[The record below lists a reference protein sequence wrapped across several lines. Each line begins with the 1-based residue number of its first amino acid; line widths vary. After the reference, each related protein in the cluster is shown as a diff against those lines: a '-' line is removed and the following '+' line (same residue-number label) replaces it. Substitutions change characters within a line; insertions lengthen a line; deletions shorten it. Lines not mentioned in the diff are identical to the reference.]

1 MDRVQVEHLT
11 KVYRLGERGN
21 LRESLAGLTPRRSR
35 PPRRLLWSLNDVSF
49 ALRDGEALGIVG
61 RNGAGKSTL
70 LKLLMRITTPTEGV
84 VRTRGRVAALLEVG
98 TGFHP
103 ELTGRE
109 NIFLNAA
116 VLGMTRADT
125 NAHFDEIVA
134 FAGTERFLDTPVK
147 RYSSGMYLRL
157 AFAVA
162 AHLEP
167 DILIVDEV
175 LAVGDAEFQR
185 KCLTRMSSAEREGR
199 TVVFVSH
206 DLNSLSRLCHRSL
219 WLEAGRV
226 RDDGLTEQVVRDYLS
241 AGFVPSSTLT
251 DGSSAGSGPIRLL
264 SVQISPVD
272 TPLGGALLRDDAM
285 QILVEFEVVEEQ
297 LGLDLAVYITNVR
310 GVRVL
315 DEVLS
320 DSLAERFPVG
330 VHQVALELPPVLN
343 VGEHTVGVWIGTSS
357 ATLVEEPVAAAF
369 ELLGSS
375 RNRADRA
382 VVLDLPFK
390 RTK

>member
-1 MDRVQVEHLT
+1 MDRIQVEHLS

-21 LRESLAGLTPRRSR
+21 LRESLAGLTRRRSST
-35 PPRRLLWSLNDVSF
+35 PRQMLWSLKDVSF
-49 ALRDGEALGIVG
+49 SLQDGEALGIVG

-70 LKLLMRITTPTEGV
+70 LKLLMRITAPTEGV

-116 VLGMTRADT
+116 VLGMTRAGT

-206 DLNSLSRLCHRSL
+206 DLNSLSRLCRRSL

-226 RDDGLTEQVVRDYLS
+226 RDDGLTEQVVRDYLN
-241 AGFVPSSTLT
+241 AGFVPSSTLE
-251 DGSSAGSGPIRLL
+251 GNSSAGSGPVRLM
-264 SVQISPVD
+264 SVQVRPVD
-272 TPLGGALLRDDAM
+272 VALDGALLREDAL
-285 QILVEFEVVEEQ
+285 QIVVEFAVLEEQ
-297 LGLDLAVYITNVR
+297 LGLDVAVYITNVR
-310 GVRVL
+310 GVRIL

-320 DSLAERFPVG
+320 DSLADRFPVG
-330 VHQVALELPPVLN
+330 THQVALELPPVLN
-343 VGEHTVGVWIGTSS
+343 VGEHTVGVWIGTSTT
-357 ATLVEEPVAAAF
+357 TLVEERAATAF
-369 ELLGSS
+369 ELLGNS
-375 RNRADRA
+375 RNRLDRV

-390 RTK
+390 RTR